1 MREWFDCRAFAFDE
15 GAVCCDKM
23 LPLSQEQQF
32 EGSAP

>member
-1 MREWFDCRAFAFDE
+1 MVRQILVFSAFDE

-32 EGSAP
+32 EGSAS

>member
-1 MREWFDCRAFAFDE
+1 MKPFDPRSLSAFDE

-32 EGSAP
+32 EGNAP